1 MDLNSIVYGIN
12 AENVQL
18 VVNAKDLRDFADN
31 LVKFAKQTIIERD
44 QPEYYSRYELA
55 SMLHVSQP
63 TLLEWNKKGLL
74 PKPIK
79 ISGRVLYDKAKVR
92 KALRVNREISQR
104 IPYREQVELFN
115 KIKEDEEVG

>member
-1 MDLNSIVYGIN
+1 MDLNAIIRSEN
-12 AENVQL
+12 AGNIQL
-18 VVNAKDLRDFADN
+18 VVNAEDLRKLLDDAMRY
-31 LVKFAKQTIIERD
+31 ATQTIIERD